1 MEEDLQLFVAC
12 QGAKRVK
19 WLMVD
24 GIKLTDKY
32 FDIDGRPE
40 GKKKKKKKERLNIQ
54 FYKI

>member
-1 MEEDLQLFVAC
+1 
-12 QGAKRVK
+12 
-19 WLMVD
+19 MVD